1 MDNFPSLLAMDNI
14 NTDKQTLEILLQQDG
29 YHFSFAEKGDDA
41 INLDKELST
50 DLFFL
55 VDCYRQLREK
65 NRLLHRQLQLM
76 NREIAELKD
85 KVAQSQKLAMIDELT
100 SLHNYRS
107 LLHEGSTEFNHA
119 KRYGT
124 SLSALM
130 IDVDEFK
137 AVNDTFGHSV
147 GSSILKNLAAEL
159 KSKLRTVDIAGRLG
173 GDEFLIFL
181 PHTSQSS
188 AHVLAERLRE
198 NIDSKI
204 FGING
209 HAIHITI
216 SIGVA
221 ALSPLMDN
229 LTALMG
235 AADIALYK
243 AKARRNA
250 VG

>member
-1 MDNFPSLLAMDNI
+1 MDNFPSVIITN
-14 NTDKQTLEILLQQDG
+14 NTYTDRKTLEIFLQQEG
-29 YHFSFAEKGDDA
+29 YQLSFAEKEDDA
-41 INLDKELST
+41 IHLAKELSPE
-50 DLFFL
+50 LFFL
-55 VDCYRQLREK
+55 VDRYRQLRKK
-65 NRLLHRQLQLM
+65 NHQLQLM
-76 NREIAELKD
+76 NREIAELKN
-85 KVAQSQKLAMIDELT
+85 KLAESQELAMIDELT

-107 LLHEGSTEFNHA
+107 LLHEGTREFNRA
-119 KRYGT
+119 KRYST
-124 SLSALM
+124 SLSVLM

-147 GSSILKNLAAEL
+147 GSSILKELAAEL
-159 KSKLRTVDIAGRLG
+159 TSKLRTEDIVGRLG

-181 PHTSQSS
+181 PHTTQSS

-198 NIDSKI
+198 NMDSKI

-221 ALSPLMDN
+221 PLSPQMGD
-229 LTALMG
+229 LTALMD

-243 AKARRNA
+243 AKSRRNA
-250 VG
+250 VA